1 MIELTKEE
9 VQAVINTLSLL
20 VYKDA
25 AGLIQFFA
33 KKMEEASIK
42 KAVKKKKG
50 ASGNEPPTI

>member
-20 VYKDA
+20 AYKDA

-33 KKMEEASIK
+33 KKMEESTVK
-42 KAVKKKKG
+42 KAAKKKKG
-50 ASGNEPPTI
+50 ASSHEPVTI